1 MNIKEFKAFAKARLE
16 NSREAPEIRV
26 ITSSLLAEFA
36 GIPHYWYHTQEDH
49 VLSAGAENTLL
60 EAVDQ
65 VAFGKPLQYV
75 LGYVKF
81 GECRI
86 AVNEN
91 VLIPRPETEELWN
104 RVKHLDGSILDACTG
119 SGCLAVALKK
129 AAPGNSVYAFDISHG
144 ALELAQ
150 KNAADNQTDVFFFQ
164 ADLTDLKGFD
174 KAALGAGLKKNSLG
188 LITANP
194 PYVTE
199 KEKSGMS
206 DGVLSFEPH
215 QALFVPDRDPLL
227 FYKPLASAGRMYL
240 KKGGVLFAEI
250 NEMYGH
256 EISLLMRET
265 GYTDVRIHKD
275 LFEKN
280 RFVEAKWIQ

>member
-1 MNIKEFKAFAKARLE
+1 MNIREFKSYAKARLE
-16 NSREAPEIRV
+16 KDREAPEIRV
-26 ITSSLLAEFA
+26 VISSLLAEFA

-49 VLSAGAENTLL
+49 VLTAGAEKALM
-60 EAVDQ
+60 EAVSR
-65 VAFGKPLQYV
+65 AAAGEPLQYI

-86 AVNEN
+86 AVNEQ
-91 VLIPRPETEELWN
+91 VLIPRPETEELWT
-104 RVKHLDGSILDACTG
+104 RAKQVEGDILDACTG

-129 AAPGNSVYAFDISHG
+129 ASPCRTVFAFDISPG

-150 KNAADNQTDVFFFQ
+150 KNAEDNQAEICFFQ
-164 ADLTDLKGFD
+164 ADLMDQGELEQ
-174 KAALGAGLKKNSLG
+174 AANRAGLRTNSLG

-199 KEKSGMS
+199 KEKEYMK

-215 QALFVPDRDPLL
+215 KALFVPGKDPLL
-227 FYKPLASAGRMYL
+227 FYKPLAFLGRKYL
-240 KKGGVLFAEI
+240 KKGGILLAEI
-250 NEMYGH
+250 NEMYGN
-256 EISLLMRET
+256 EISLLMREA
-265 GYTDVRIHKD
+265 GYSDIRIHKD

>member
-1 MNIKEFKAFAKARLE
+1 MNIKEFKSYAKARLE
-16 NSREAPEIRV
+16 KAREAPEIRV
-26 ITSSLLAEFA
+26 VISSLLAEFA

-49 VLSAGAENTLL
+49 VLAAGAEKALV
-60 EAVDQ
+60 EAVSR
-65 VAFGKPLQYV
+65 AAAGEPLQYI
-75 LGYVKF
+75 LGYVTF

-86 AVNEN
+86 AVNEQ

-104 RVKHLDGSILDACTG
+104 RAKQVEGAVLDACTG

-129 AAPGNSVYAFDISHG
+129 ASPCRPVFAFDISPG

-150 KNAADNQTDVFFFQ
+150 KNAAYNQAGVTFFQ
-164 ADLTDLKGFD
+164 ADLTDPDGLEQ
-174 KAALGAGLKKNSLG
+174 AANRAGLKTNSLG

-194 PYVTE
+194 PYVME
-199 KEKSGMS
+199 KEKKFMK

-215 QALFVPDRDPLL
+215 TALFVPGKDPLY
-227 FYKPLASAGRMYL
+227 FYRPLASLGRMYL
-240 KKGGVLFAEI
+240 KKGGILLAEI

-256 EISLLMRET
+256 EISLLMREA
-265 GYTDVRIHKD
+265 GFSDIRIHKD

>member
-1 MNIKEFKAFAKARLE
+1 MNIREFKSYAKARLE
-16 NSREAPEIRV
+16 KDREAPEIRV
-26 ITSSLLAEFA
+26 VISSLLAKFA

-49 VLSAGAENTLL
+49 VLSAGAENALL
-60 EAVDQ
+60 EAVSQ
-65 VAFGKPLQYV
+65 AAAGRPLQYI
-75 LGYVKF
+75 LGYVTF

-86 AVNEN
+86 AVNEQ

-104 RVKHLDGSILDACTG
+104 RAKQLEGDILDACTG

-129 AAPGNSVYAFDISHG
+129 ATPIKTVFAFDISSG

-199 KEKSGMS
+199 KEKPGMS

-227 FYKPLASAGRMYL
+227 FYKPLASVGRMYL

-256 EISLLMRET
+256 EISLLMREA